1 MIRSWGFKKRFKINI
16 CLDKRT
22 GIMKKTQF
30 KVEDVFDDILGK
42 ESILPEQITKNF
54 FLAKMM

>member
-1 MIRSWGFKKRFKINI
+1 
-16 CLDKRT
+16 
-22 GIMKKTQF
+22 MKNTQF

-54 FLAKMM
+54 VGQNDVNINISINVNLFEPRKK

>member
-1 MIRSWGFKKRFKINI
+1 MIRSRGFKKRFKINT

-22 GIMKKTQF
+22 GIIKNTQF
-30 KVEDVFDDILGK
+30 KVEDVFDDILGE

-54 FLAKMM
+54 F